1 MIYYPLALTG
11 RFRLQWLAMWE
22 SLAGPI
28 YGRSSIVLNKKE
40 KIDAKIRERPFT
52 LRFYKLRARWL
63 LGITVVV
70 SLIFFSFFD
79 RFLFPIDYPQ
89 VGEPAPETL
98 RAPYDFSFNEKEA
111 FEQAARE
118 ELEHF
123 LPIFIRQQ
131 NVQKAIEEKVQ
142 ALMEEIKNVQGDHRL
157 SERKRLG
164 KLGMFFPKAT
174 QRELN
179 GLLNYRQLDDLKEV
193 VVSELLT
200 PILAKG
206 ILASKVAISKKGEL
220 RVREAPNSRMKRVP
234 SEEVYS
240 LDEARQSLQA
250 RAEKLFFPLDAA
262 MVALLIHKIEG
273 YLSPNLFYSE
283 ENAREIWKI
292 TEATSNRLV
301 RYQRGDVLL
310 KRGEWVTRVDI
321 LRLEACNAQRSHPYW
336 ATILGSFIPFL
347 ILTLLF
353 IVYLSYFHTHTF
365 SNLQN
370 YVFIF
375 LVILILLVITK
386 VFLLFTPFSVY
397 IIPVPIV
404 GMLVASLMNKRVALI
419 TTLLAAAYVT
429 FMANFRMPLFLF
441 YVIGGIIGIWAGMK
455 SHKRGS
461 LFLFSFGMGAVNVL
475 ILLCGRAIENS
486 LAFDR
491 VHLNLSIEAFA
502 GAILSWLLTL
512 LITPFFEKVFD
523 MASTYRLLE
532 LSDPNSP
539 LLKKLMEKAPG
550 TYYHSLAVGNL
561 AAAAADAVGANS
573 LLVRVGAYY
582 HDIGKAL
589 RPQYFVE
596 NQIGGG
602 ENPHDALTP
611 AMSAHIL
618 RSHVREGVEIGKS
631 YDLPQR
637 IIDLIPQHHGTSVMS
652 FFYQKAQ
659 NGPEKIQNGS
669 QKGPPEEFFRYE
681 GPKPL
686 TVEAAILMIA
696 DSAEAL
702 SRTLRTPTFS
712 RIEEAVKEIVRAKF
726 NDGQFDECQIMV
738 KELNRAVE
746 AITNCIVSSS
756 HQRIEYPK
764 AEEKVRVESQVA

>member
-1 MIYYPLALTG
+1 M
-11 RFRLQWLAMWE
+11 
-22 SLAGPI
+22 
-28 YGRSSIVLNKKE
+28 LNQKD

-52 LRFYKLRARWL
+52 IRFYKLRARWL
-63 LGITVVV
+63 LGITAVV

-79 RFLFPIDYPQ
+79 RIFSPIDYPQ
-89 VGEPAPETL
+89 VGESAPKTL
-98 RAPYDFSFNEKEA
+98 RAPYDFFFDEKEA
-111 FEQAARE
+111 GERAARE

-123 LPIFIRQQ
+123 VPLFIRRP
-131 NVQKAIEEKVQ
+131 NVQKAIAEKVQ
-142 ALMEEIKNVQGDHRL
+142 ALMQEIQEVQGDHRL
-157 SERKRLG
+157 SEARRLERLRALFPRARKRELKSLLG
-164 KLGMFFPKAT
+164 YKQIDG
-174 QRELN
+174 
-179 GLLNYRQLDDLKEV
+179 LKEV
-193 VVSELLT
+193 ILSELLT
-200 PILAKG
+200 PILDKG
-206 ILASKVAISKKGEL
+206 ILASKGLLAKKREL
-220 RVREAPNSRMKRVP
+220 RVHEVSGSPSQRVP
-234 SEEVYS
+234 VEEVYS
-240 LDEARQSLQA
+240 LEEARQSLHA
-250 RAEKLFFPLDAA
+250 RAERLFFPLDEA
-262 MVALLIHKIEG
+262 MVDLLIHRIAG
-273 YLSPNLFYSE
+273 YLSPNLFYSV
-283 ENAREIWKI
+283 ENAREIQEI
-292 TEATSNRLV
+292 TRASSKRLV
-301 RYQRGDVLL
+301 YYQRGDILL
-310 KRGEWVTRVDI
+310 KRGDPVTQMDL
-321 LRLEACNAQRSHPYW
+321 LRLEACNAQRGQPYW
-336 ATILGSFIPFL
+336 AAVLGSFIPFL

-353 IVYLSYFHTHTF
+353 IVYLSHFHPQTF

-370 YVFIF
+370 YAFVF
-375 LVILILLVITK
+375 LAILILLIFAK
-386 VFLLFTPFSVY
+386 VLLLFTPFSVY
-397 IIPVPIV
+397 LIPVPMM

-441 YVIGGIIGIWAGMK
+441 YAIGGIVGIWAGMK
-455 SHKRGS
+455 SHKRGA
-461 LFLFSFGMGAVNVL
+461 LFLFSLGMGAVNVL

-486 LAFDR
+486 LALDR
-491 VHLNLSIEAFA
+491 VHLHLGMEAFA

-512 LITPFFEKVFD
+512 LVTPFFEKIFD

-618 RSHVREGVEIGKS
+618 RSHVREGVEVGKR

-637 IIDLIPQHHGTSVMS
+637 ILDLIPEHHGTAVMS
-652 FFYQKAQ
+652 FFYHKAQ
-659 NGPEKIQNGS
+659 NGSEKTPNGS
-669 QKGPPEEFFRYE
+669 EKWPAEEFFRYE
-681 GPKPL
+681 GPRPR

-696 DSAEAL
+696 DSAEAVF
-702 SRTLRTPTFS
+702 RTLKNPTYS
-712 RIEEAVKEIVRAKF
+712 RVEEVVKEVVRAKF
-726 NDGQFDECQIMV
+726 NDGQFDDCQITM
-738 KELNRAVE
+738 KELSRAIG

-764 AEEKVRVESQVA
+764 AEEKVKVESQVA